1 MIVKAGEV
9 LCIASGIFE
18 NYDRAGPFVA
28 TQDFDLD
35 SFIAEAMKP
44 LTEKWEVSS
53 LFGDIPRVFFENGL
67 ITKLPCRK
75 IYLGAMGEV
84 DIREEQ
90 DDL

>member
-1 MIVKAGEV
+1 MIVKAGEII
-9 LCIASGIFE
+9 CIASGIFE
-18 NYDRAGPFVA
+18 GYARAGPFVA
-28 TQDFDLD
+28 MQDFDLD
-35 SFIAEAMKP
+35 SFVAEAMTP

-53 LFGDIPRVFFENGL
+53 LLWDIHRMLFESGL